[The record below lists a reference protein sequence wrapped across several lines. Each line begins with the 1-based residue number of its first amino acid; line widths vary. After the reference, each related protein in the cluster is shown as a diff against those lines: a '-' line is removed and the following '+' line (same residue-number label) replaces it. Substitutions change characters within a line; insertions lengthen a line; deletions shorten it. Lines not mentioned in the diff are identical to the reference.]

1 MLFEILGPW
10 AFAIFGAALAGSL
23 VPLVL
28 GVFVGLKW
36 RPPLFLWL
44 FGPCAVLLAGAIG
57 TWSAGTYA
65 SDAIAHV
72 DPAQRAVIGAVAYGE
87 AVTIAGVGALTAGA
101 LLLFSAGV
109 LSVALAA
116 STRPGRF
123 TFGPAVLSFLIS
135 GVTFLGAAAGA
146 FVWQAGASALA
157 LAFASGLAG
166 LAAAIG
172 GLRAAP
178 ELTLDDEAPSADP
191 ARIAAGR
198 GGVAL
203 LATLAVGTLGWGFG
217 WMAESGVY
225 QAVGHVDPA
234 QKATL
239 LAWGLTELTGIG
251 NVLMIGVVGTLAAGV
266 IPAAWSS
273 GDLGTGSPAR
283 TAIGFLGT
291 MLTLI
296 VGVGGPFALTTTLSP
311 LLEMAS
317 QRELTSALGGLEL
330 PEPKGRSA
338 DAWAGADEGLGGGCL
353 LLPSGTGWAFRPAG
367 GACPEKVEGGLQDG
381 VVVAASGEIPA
392 RLLAQVK
399 WGAQPAELPVVVRRR
414 VEELPIEHPMLDAMA
429 YGVVT
434 FQALPVEPPEA
445 PPTAENFVVDTAE
458 GVKIGWIDRP
468 AVPAPEGGPA
478 SLAAAL
484 DPGLPVVLVPGPT
497 WTVQDLVSW
506 CLELKSSS
514 SAQPCGL
521 RASAPLYVTPEA
533 PAP

>member
-28 GVFVGLKW
+28 GVFVGMKW

-44 FGPCAVLLAGAIG
+44 FGPCAVLLAGALG
-57 TWSAGTYA
+57 TWSAGGHA
-65 SDAIAHV
+65 SDAIAQV
-72 DPAQRAVIGAVAYGE
+72 DPGQRALIGAVAYGE
-87 AVTIAGVGALTAGA
+87 AVTIAGVGAIAAGA
-101 LLLFSAGV
+101 LLLFSAVV

-135 GVTFLGAAAGA
+135 GLTFLGAAVGS
-146 FVWQAGASALA
+146 FVWQAGVSALV

-203 LATLAVGTLGWGFG
+203 LATLAVATLGWGFG
-217 WMAESGVY
+217 WMSESSVY
-225 QAVGHVDPA
+225 QAVAHVDPA

-251 NVLMIGVVGTLAAGV
+251 NVLMIGVIGTLAAGV

-296 VGVGGPFALTTTLSP
+296 VGVGGPFALTSTLSP

-330 PEPKGRSA
+330 PEPKGRTA
-338 DAWAGADEGLGGGCL
+338 DAWAGADGLSGGCL

-367 GACPEKVEGGLQDG
+367 GTCPEKVEGGLQEG
-381 VVVAASGEIPA
+381 VVVAASAEIPA

-399 WGAQPAELPVVVRRR
+399 WGDQGQELPVVVRRN

-429 YGVVT
+429 YGIVMFHT
-434 FQALPVEPPEA
+434 LSTPDSAAPPESD
-445 PPTAENFVVDTAE
+445 NYIVDTAE
-458 GVKIGWIDRP
+458 GVVLGWVDRP
-468 AVPAPEGGPA
+468 AIPAPGDPTT
-478 SLAAAL
+478 LAAAL
-484 DPGLPVVLVPGPT
+484 DPMKSVILVPGPT

-506 CLELKSSS
+506 CLQVQ
-514 SAQPCGL
+514 SAHPQKCYVSPT
-521 RASAPLYVTPEA
+521 ASLYVTPEA